1 LRIRYEIILWYS
13 SFLKAIPG
21 TIGCSLRNIFI
32 PYKNGE
38 NVRVWDHIQI
48 DSPSKLSIGDN
59 VSLNRGCVLH
69 AGGCIEIGNDVLIG
83 PGVIIYSQNHSY
95 SDFNKKIIDQ
105 GYVTKKVTISDN
117 VWIGA
122 NAIILPGVI
131 IGEGS
136 IIAAGS
142 IVTKDVKPYKI
153 IGGNP
158 AVVIKDRVCDN
169 NH

>member
-1 LRIRYEIILWYS
+1 M
-13 SFLKAIPG
+13 
-21 TIGCSLRNIFI
+21 
-32 PYKNGE
+32 PYKNGV
-38 NVRVWDHIQI
+38 NVSVWDHIQI

-69 AGGCIEIGNDVLIG
+69 AGGCIEIGNNVLIG

-95 SDFNKKIIDQ
+95 SDLSRKIMDQ

-142 IVTKDVKPYKI
+142 VVTKDVI
-153 IGGNP
+153 SNVIVAGNP
-158 AVVIKDRVCDN
+158 AVFVKNR
-169 NH
+169 